1 MCLAEYGLNLVYI
14 KSSYLAVEMW
24 GGVEGISE
32 SLGNIGE
39 NIHDTNTTI
48 LHGQMGLGYSPW
60 NAFIVVQLMEL
71 VFLGT
76 HLGK

>member
-1 MCLAEYGLNLVYI
+1 M
-14 KSSYLAVEMW
+14 
-24 GGVEGISE
+24 EGISE
-32 SLGNIGE
+32 GLGNIGE